1 MALPIGDL
9 GPCLVEWGGTDLGP
23 TLGGVTFKEEVHSV
37 DIKEDGHGDSPVDA
51 VFTGRLV
58 TIECKF
64 TRSTLAQ
71 LESMITSSDGAPT
84 NLKVVNTVGDQ
95 MFALAEELIL
105 KPLVNNA
112 AEVAEPTTD
121 GLWMHVHRTY
131 PVAAV
136 EFGYDNS
143 GQRIVNVTFR
153 AFPDDFSTRVGEIW
167 RMGPDA

>member
-9 GPCLVEWGGTDLGP
+9 GPCLCLWGGTSLGP
-23 TLGGVTFKEEVHSV
+23 TLGGVTFKEEVTSV
-37 DIKEDGHGDSPVDA
+37 DIREDGHGESPVDA
-51 VFTGRLV
+51 IFTGRKV

-71 LESMITSSDGAPT
+71 LEAMITGSTAGAD

-95 MFALAEELIL
+95 MFADSEELIL
-105 KPLVNNA
+105 KPLVNN
-112 AEVAEPTTD
+112 VASVTATE
-121 GLWMHVHRTY
+121 WIHIHKTY

-153 AFPDDFSTRVGEIW
+153 AFPDTTSGQVGEIW
-167 RMGPDA
+167 RMGPA

>member
-9 GPCLVEWGGTDLGP
+9 GPVQVLWGGTDLGP
-23 TLGGVTFKEEVHSV
+23 TFGGVVFKEEVHSV

-71 LESMITSSDGAPT
+71 LEAMITSSTAGAT

-95 MFALAEELIL
+95 MLANAEELIL
-105 KPLVNNA
+105 KPLVNN
-112 AEVAEPTTD
+112 VASVTSTE
-121 GLWMHVHRTY
+121 WIHVHETY

-143 GQRIVNVTFR
+143 GQRIINVTFR
-153 AFPDDFSTRVGEIW
+153 AFPSSASGMVGEIW
-167 RMGPDA
+167 RMGPAA